1 MEWLRFLLEHF
12 TVPTILVAVAAV
24 MMIIER
30 LYAGRQWPEVR
41 GWWPRV
47 ILVNAF
53 QAGIIWA
60 AGFLWE
66 NWMKEHSLW
75 QVTNLWSGWMNA
87 NFGENGTLL
96 THLLGAAVG
105 YISITYVYYWWHR
118 WRHEVNI
125 LWQCV
130 HQLHHSPQIIRVE
143 TSFYKHPI
151 EIASNGVIVSA
162 LLYLFLG
169 LDVTSATWAILL
181 SGLGEF
187 FYHWNVPT
195 PVWIGPFIQRPEAHC
210 VHHQAQYHSKNFSDI
225 PLWDMTSGLIG
236 PIIWMLPKSWQNNRF
251 CKYFRSTYFNPPK
264 GYKYVC
270 GFGHDE
276 NRLMALLLFQN
287 VANEPTPLPEGQTP
301 QEVPSNPKDYKSK
314 KA

>member
-1 MEWLRFLLEHF
+1 MNVLSYLLTHF
-12 TVPTILVAVAAV
+12 TVPTILIAVAAV

-30 LYAGRQWPEVR
+30 VHAGRHWPTVR

-66 NWMKEHSLW
+66 DWMKTHSVW
-75 QVTNLWSGWMNA
+75 HVTNVWSGWMAA
-87 NFGENGTLL
+87 NFGEYGELCTN
-96 THLLGAAVG
+96 LLGAAVG

-118 WRHEVNI
+118 WRHESNF
-125 LWQCV
+125 LWQYV

-169 LDVTSATWAILL
+169 LDITSATWAILL

-195 PVWIGPFIQRPEAHC
+195 PVWLGPIIQRPEAHC
-210 VHHQAQYHSKNFSDI
+210 VHHETDYHNKNFSDI
-225 PLWDMTSGLIG
+225 PLWDMTSGLFG
-236 PIIWMLPKSWQNNRF
+236 LLVYLVPKQYRKNKI
-251 CKYFRSTYFNPPK
+251 CKYLRSTYFNPPK
-264 GYKYVC
+264 DYKFKC
-270 GFGHDE
+270 GFPDHE
-276 NRLMALLLFQN
+276 HEIWAMLLFKDVSN
-287 VANEPTPLPEGQTP
+287 NPVPPAPTP
-301 QEVPSNPKDYKSK
+301 

>member
-1 MEWLRFLLEHF
+1 MSVLNYLLSNF
-12 TVPTILVAVAAV
+12 FVPTVLIGVAAV

-30 LYAGRQWPEVR
+30 VHAGRQWPNVR
-41 GWWPRV
+41 GWWGRV

-66 NWMKEHSLW
+66 GWMKTHALWNVNSLW
-75 QVTNLWSGWMNA
+75 EGWFKA
-87 NFGENGTLL
+87 NFGASGQLL
-96 THLLGAAVG
+96 TNLAGATVG
-105 YISITYVYYWWHR
+105 YLAITYVYYWWHR
-118 WRHEVNI
+118 WRHESDF
-125 LWQCV
+125 LWKWV

-162 LLYLFLG
+162 ILYLFLG
-169 LDVTSATWAILL
+169 LDITSATWAILL

-195 PVWIGPFIQRPEAHC
+195 PYWVGYFVQRPEAHC
-210 VHHQAQYHSKNFSDI
+210 VHHETNKHKNNYSDI
-225 PLWDMTSGLIG
+225 PFWDMTSGLVG
-236 PIIWMLPKSWQNNRF
+236 LLVYLFPRDKRNNWF

-264 GYKYVC
+264 DHVYKC
-270 GFGHDE
+270 GFPDDE
-276 NRLMALLLFQN
+276 HRLTAMLLGIDVHEN
-287 VANEPTPLPEGQTP
+287 PEP
-301 QEVPSNPKDYKSK
+301 
-314 KA
+314 KAPTAGKG